1 MLHVEEPTHLI
12 GLQKNL
18 AILNNHW
25 KFLQMRALTRSGNA
39 ETVFRTI
46 AGTVGV
52 ADQVPL
58 VRIPDVGRLA
68 IVKRHGQ
75 VATLVLE
82 CLDAVFGAK
91 KDALLVE
98 GTFFVVE
105 DDAFSGDLVEVRE
118 SFHASFLPGGIIH
131 LVVMTNTLVIFARE
145 PVPGRVKTRLAAG
158 VGPESSAEIYAM
170 LLEHT
175 LRTAGGSDAEVMISL
190 AMDPNASWADT
201 LEFPFEIQG
210 RGDLG
215 ERMAECFCRRFSEGA
230 KRAVIIGSDN
240 AHLRHDHIR
249 SAFSALEDH
258 LVVLGPADDGGYW
271 LVGQRAPGIDLF
283 TGVPWSS
290 PDTLDATRSS
300 LQKLDVEWHE
310 LETLPDIDT
319 EEDLRLALKDPRVDD
334 WLRRRLQAAL

>member
-1 MLHVEEPTHLI
+1 
-12 GLQKNL
+12 
-18 AILNNHW
+18 
-25 KFLQMRALTRSGNA
+25 
-39 ETVFRTI
+39 
-46 AGTVGV
+46 
-52 ADQVPL
+52 
-58 VRIPDVGRLA
+58 
-68 IVKRHGQ
+68 
-75 VATLVLE
+75 
-82 CLDAVFGAK
+82 
-91 KDALLVE
+91 
-98 GTFFVVE
+98 
-105 DDAFSGDLVEVRE
+105 
-118 SFHASFLPGGIIH
+118 
-131 LVVMTNTLVIFARE
+131 MTNTLAHTSHQLSAAAADARHPAGFSHVGVLNGPSSTPPLPSDRKPSWALHLGSLAKKPGEKCGLVIFARE

-175 LRTAGGSDAEVMISL
+175 LRTAGRSDADVMISL

-215 ERMAECFCRRFSEGA
+215 ERMAECFGRRFSEGA
-230 KRAVIIGSDN
+230 ERTVIIGSDN

-258 LVVLGPADDGGYW
+258 PVVLGPADDGGYW

-319 EEDLRLALKDPRVDD
+319 EEDLRMALEDPRVDKE
-334 WLRRRLQAAL
+334 LRRQLNAVLVGFE